1 MILKVRDVV
10 KKQESVEKEH
20 NHIPKNKLLEMIIW
34 LFILGGLLLIILQG
48 VGFLQ
53 IINLQGTWVIVSLC
67 VVGIGLAFSTVY
79 QYLIN
84 SRLKASIHKLLE
96 QRKSY
101 KPITLSPD
109 EESEDTATEEESEWK
124 EQVRFSAVIEE
135 RQRLARELHDAVSQQ
150 LFAISMTATAVSR
163 TIEKDWERAKRQV
176 QLIEEMASVAQSE
189 MRALLLHLRPVHLDG
204 KSLGHA
210 LTSLVA
216 ELQQKIQIVIDLDV
230 DTSIM
235 MREDI
240 EDHLFRIAQ
249 EALSNSLRHAKADQM
264 IVKLYRLEQDVHMII
279 QDNGVGF
286 DTSLKKQGSYGLL
299 TMEERVIELGGK
311 FRLSSEV
318 GNGTTVFISI
328 PYEPPIVSNPSKG

>member
-1 MILKVRDVV
+1 MKKHEAV
-10 KKQESVEKEH
+10 KKDH

-67 VVGIGLAFSTVY
+67 VVGIGLAVSTVY
-79 QYLIN
+79 QYFIN
-84 SRLKASIHKLLE
+84 FRLKASIHKLLE

-101 KPITLSPD
+101 KPITLSPSD
-109 EESEDTATEEESEWK
+109 SESDDLITEEESEWK

-163 TIEKDWERAKRQV
+163 TIERDWERAKRQV

-249 EALSNSLRHAKADQM
+249 EALSNSLRHAKADHM
-264 IVKLYRLEQDVHMII
+264 LVKLYRIEQDVHMVI
-279 QDNGVGF
+279 QDNGIGF
-286 DTSLKKQGSYGLL
+286 DASLKKQGSYGLL

-318 GNGTTVFISI
+318 DNGTTVFISI